1 MKRTSPGYHHGNLRS
16 ALIEAALDLARD
28 KGAGALGLREVT
40 RAVGVS
46 PNAAYRH
53 FADLR
58 VLVLTVALEAR
69 HRLAR
74 SIIERLDAIT
84 PGLDSA
90 RRSTERLRAFGL
102 AYMEFAQSTPGWYEL
117 ACASQEAPP
126 DGVEEGGPPP
136 PHLILLGILDEMTR
150 AGVMAPARRTDAE
163 WSCWSTVH
171 GLAELRVHG
180 PLQALSGEEAVRLAR
195 LALDTLILGLTAKS

>member
-28 KGAGALGLREVT
+28 KGVGALGLREVT

-58 VLVLTVALEAR
+58 ALVLTVALEAR
-69 HRLAR
+69 HRLAHA
-74 SIIERLDAIT
+74 ILDRLDTIT
-84 PGLDSA
+84 PGLDVGP
-90 RRSTERLRAFGL
+90 RSTERLRAFGL
-102 AYMEFAQSTPGWYEL
+102 AYVEYAQATPGWYEL

-126 DGVEEGGPPP
+126 DGAEEGGPPP
-136 PHLILLGILDEMTR
+136 PHLVLLGILDEMTR
-150 AGVMAPARRTDAE
+150 AGVMASTRRTDAE
-163 WSCWSTVH
+163 WSCWATVH

-180 PLQALSGEEAVRLAR
+180 PLQALSGEESVRLAR

>member
-58 VLVLTVALEAR
+58 ALVLTVALEAR

-74 SIIERLDAIT
+74 TILDRLDRIT
-84 PGLDSA
+84 PGPDLGRLA
-90 RRSTERLRAFGL
+90 TERLRAFGL
-102 AYMEFAQSTPGWYEL
+102 AYVEYAQATPGWYEL
-117 ACASQEAPP
+117 ACASQEEPP
-126 DGVEEGGPPP
+126 GGVEEDGPPP

-150 AGVMAPARRTDAE
+150 AGIMAPARRTDAE
-163 WSCWSTVH
+163 WSCWSTIH

-180 PLQALSGEEAVRLAR
+180 PLQALPGEEAVRLAR
-195 LALDTLILGLTAKS
+195 LALDILIRGLTAKS